1 MIVQKYK
8 LILLEIMV
16 LNTVLLHKIVSII
29 TNKLMLGAL
38 GMNVLIH
45 VQKLVNKSYT
55 LRISNTVFHNALMV
69 KKVKITNTLVQIQ
82 LYQSV
87 LVLVEKVNTLIRI
100 IQHVSKNV
108 VNKNSRI
115 LQQQARS
122 VLNNVLLNKLLI

>member
-8 LILLEIMV
+8 LTLLEIMV

>member
-16 LNTVLLHKIVSII
+16 LNTVLLQQIVSII
-29 TNKLMLGAL
+29 TNKLVLGVL

-55 LRISNTVFHNALMV
+55 LRISNTVFQNVLL
-69 KKVKITNTLVQIQ
+69 KEVKITNILVQIQ

-87 LVLVEKVNTLIRI
+87 LVPVEIVNILAVI
-100 IQHVSKNV
+100 IQHVSRNV
-108 VNKNSRI
+108 VNKNSRM
-115 LQQQARS
+115 LLHKTR
-122 VLNNVLLNKLLI
+122 NVFNIVIKIKLLI

>member
-16 LNTVLLHKIVSII
+16 LNTVLLQQIVSII
-29 TNKLMLGAL
+29 TNKLVLGVL

-55 LRISNTVFHNALMV
+55 LRISNTVFQNVLL
-69 KKVKITNTLVQIQ
+69 KEVKITNILVQIQ

-87 LVLVEKVNTLIRI
+87 LVPVEIVNILAVI
-100 IQHVSKNV
+100 IQHVSRNV
-108 VNKNSRI
+108 VNKNSRMLLHKI
-115 LQQQARS
+115 R
-122 VLNNVLLNKLLI
+122 NVSNIVIKIKLLI

>member
-16 LNTVLLHKIVSII
+16 LNTVLLQQIVSII
-29 TNKLMLGAL
+29 TNKLVLGVL

-55 LRISNTVFHNALMV
+55 LRISNTVFQNVLLKEV
-69 KKVKITNTLVQIQ
+69 KRTNILVQIK

-87 LVLVEKVNTLIRI
+87 LVLVEIVNILAVI
-100 IQHVSKNV
+100 IQHVSRNV
-108 VNKNSRI
+108 VNKNSRMLLHKI
-115 LQQQARS
+115 R
-122 VLNNVLLNKLLI
+122 NVSNIVIKIKLLI